1 MSFVLACFHLIV
13 FCIILARNTFAS
25 VFHDGCW
32 LLKFVAVMVAFGA
45 SLWIPN
51 SFFEWYMVL
60 SRYVSIVFL
69 LAQAL
74 LMMVVAYK
82 INDKFVGNYE

>member
-45 SLWIPN
+45 SFWIPN
-51 SFFEWYMVL
+51 SFFEWYMFL

>member
-1 MSFVLACFHLIV
+1 MSFVLACFHGIV

-32 LLKFVAVMVAFGA
+32 LFKFAAVMVAFGA

-51 SFFEWYMVL
+51 SFFQYYMDF
-60 SRYVSIVFL
+60 SRYISIIFL

-74 LMMVVAYK
+74 LMMEVAYK
-82 INDKFVGNYE
+82 INEKFVANYE